1 MKLMRDPQQDASSC
15 SGLAHCGECQVRVF
29 RVFFRNEKNIPD
41 SGLYPR
47 FSSTNHGQIYWEKDG
62 KSIGLMSQQKVST
75 SIKLATVR
83 QHMHSYHKAVA
94 QEFIEGCHDIAILL
108 YIIIH
113 NINIYIYTIY
123 IYIYIYNYCYM
134 PDVVAIYY

>member
-1 MKLMRDPQQDASSC
+1 MSGSSP
-15 SGLAHCGECQVRVF
+15 GYGTTI
-29 RVFFRNEKNIPD
+29 IPD
-41 SGLYPR
+41 SGYNTIQYP
-47 FSSTNHGQIYWEKDG
+47 SKLHKSLSNILG

-83 QHMHSYHKAVA
+83 QHMLSYHKAVA

-113 NINIYIYTIY
+113 NIYIYVCT
-123 IYIYIYNYCYM
+123 IYIYNYCYM